1 MKLSYRLGYTLFK
14 TVARGFFNYRTIGDR
29 DQINKKGAA
38 LIVCNHASFLDPP
51 LVGIAFDEDIYYLA
65 KKTLFVNKTTN
76 AIYRSWNAIPVDQE
90 KADMSSLKTV
100 IRLLKKGKKVLIFPE
115 GSRTPN
121 GAYLPGLP
129 GVGFII
135 AKANVPVFPMRLV
148 GTQEALPMGGRAF
161 HPVEV
166 KLIIGK
172 SWHYEE
178 SKYSETGKSLYQRIS
193 DDLMSEIVSLH
204 D

>member
-1 MKLSYRLGYTLFK
+1 MNLSYRLGFAFFK
-14 TVARGFFNYRTIGDR
+14 SIARGFFNYRTIGDR
-29 DQINKKGAA
+29 EPINQKGAA

-51 LVGIAFDEDIYYLA
+51 LVGVAFDEDIYYLA
-65 KKTLFVNKTTN
+65 KKTLFETKLGN

-100 IRLLKKGKKVLIFPE
+100 IRLLQKGKKVLIFPE

-121 GAYLPGLP
+121 GDYLPAQP
-129 GVGFII
+129 GVGFILS
-135 AKANVPVFPMRLV
+135 KTKVPVFPMKIL
-148 GTQEALPMGGRAF
+148 GTHEALPLGGKAI

-172 SWHYEE
+172 AWHYEE
-178 SKYSETGKSLYQRIS
+178 ARYTETGKDLYQRIS
-193 DDLMSEIVSLH
+193 DDLMAEIAALH